1 MKVKFKS
8 LARVYVFIL
17 LAALFWSIWASA
29 QPAASTNAP
38 PKAVV
43 LPFAARQA
51 WMTFGLDQV
60 DFLQPPF
67 YGHPLWEY
75 VASLLYIVLAFV
87 AAKLIDFVFSAWLK
101 KLAARTTTHFDDVL
115 VELAGPPIK
124 VISFVILLHIGLSVF
139 SWPDVVTRYLSK
151 AFVIVVAFSLLYVGL
166 KFVDVL
172 VGLWRHRVTAV
183 TGDHDKAFNEQLFP
197 ILSTSLKIAVV
208 VVGVLVTADSLGL
221 KITGAIASLSVG
233 GLALGL
239 AAQDTAANLFGTVA
253 VFVDKPFRIG
263 DRIQV
268 SGVDGTVEAIG
279 LRSTRVRSL
288 EGHLI
293 TVPNKTMGNTAIT
306 NISRRDTIK
315 TEMNFGLTYET
326 TTEQLRRALAILE
339 EVYRAHPM
347 TFDLWVGFNKFA
359 DSSLNIL
366 VVHWWKETEPKAH
379 LQGMQDLNLEIKQ
392 RFDEAGIEFAFPSQ
406 THYVKQLPA

>member
-1 MKVKFKS
+1 M
-8 LARVYVFIL
+8 
-17 LAALFWSIWASA
+17 
-29 QPAASTNAP
+29 
-38 PKAVV
+38 
-43 LPFAARQA
+43 
-51 WMTFGLDQV
+51 
-60 DFLQPPF
+60 
-67 YGHPLWEY
+67 
-75 VASLLYIVLAFV
+75 
-87 AAKLIDFVFSAWLK
+87 
-101 KLAARTTTHFDDVL
+101 
-115 VELAGPPIK
+115 
-124 VISFVILLHIGLSVF
+124 
-139 SWPDVVTRYLSK
+139 
-151 AFVIVVAFSLLYVGL
+151 
-166 KFVDVL
+166 
-172 VGLWRHRVTAV
+172 
-183 TGDHDKAFNEQLFP
+183 
-197 ILSTSLKIAVV
+197 
-208 VVGVLVTADSLGL
+208 GVLVTADSLGL

-366 VVHWWKETEPKAH
+366 VIHWWKETEPKAH